1 MASFFSADKIG
12 SMLARPNEDPT
23 QDDGTPWYMKYGTRG
38 LGIFGGGISI
48 IFGLFNCLGILLGN
62 IDCLFGGIIQ
72 VLTGFLVLMIEAPCC
87 CMFIDQVQMVS
98 DIVDKRPVWNKAA
111 LYIGLPILALMMCLS
126 LTTIA
131 GSGLIFIAG
140 ILYGM
145 VALGKKGSREDM
157 AAVASPT
164 GGMTQPEHHTTL
176 MEDPD
181 VAPLEAM
188 KSSAATSG
196 GADFQGI
203 TVQQPPRY

>member
-145 VALGKKGSREDM
+145 VALGKK
-157 AAVASPT
+157 
-164 GGMTQPEHHTTL
+164 
-176 MEDPD
+176 
-181 VAPLEAM
+181 APLEAM
-188 KSSAATSG
+188 KSSIVLTTTCQS
-196 GADFQGI
+196 
-203 TVQQPPRY
+203 TVTIDPHRSNAVDYV